1 MCAEPCKLGLGGSL
15 HLNEKVSK
23 RLDLLGRVSRP
34 ILVRVAKLDQD
45 FMHARASCHETAKLL
60 FGQSVEG
67 HVAEDSLVCQT
78 MSFVFFTVST

>member
-1 MCAEPCKLGLGGSL
+1 M
-15 HLNEKVSK
+15 
-23 RLDLLGRVSRP
+23 
-34 ILVRVAKLDQD
+34 LVRVAKLYQD
-45 FMHARASCHETAKLL
+45 FVHARASCHETAKLL